1 MKTLHTVSDPK
12 QYPAFWTEEWLQ
24 SAINEVDK
32 RAMSPEELLEY
43 EMTLSAN
50 ALALKHEERKI
61 EEAEEWVITKT
72 VQKLLRQGKLSI
84 QEIAESCDIS
94 LEHVNTIQKQM
105 EE

>member
-43 EMTLSAN
+43 EMALPAN
-50 ALALKHEERKI
+50 ALALKHEER
-61 EEAEEWVITKT
+61 VITKT